1 MPHPERAA
9 NALPVCVSIGE
20 QPVLFWLVIRKSTT
34 GHLYKTDVHGGK
46 GKERV

>member
-1 MPHPERAA
+1 M
-9 NALPVCVSIGE
+9 CVSIGE
-20 QPVLFWLVIRKSTT
+20 RPAPFQSFIPKSTT

>member
-1 MPHPERAA
+1 M
-9 NALPVCVSIGE
+9 CVSIGE
-20 QPVLFWLVIRKSTT
+20 STTPFWAGAPKSTT